1 MILRKLMFSNLRV
14 DGSLFVTGLVE
25 EFELEVG
32 GEVGVM
38 GGYTMGLMGG
48 GSGCWKGSMGV
59 E

>member
-1 MILRKLMFSNLRV
+1 MFSNLRV